1 MSKKVLSQTITKKQA
16 LEGIG
21 TILQNFNN
29 LIMEL
34 NWDLPKTNYTELKK
48 FADYMTD
55 EGYLES
61 FRTIPYQTVLDNV
74 DTEGY
79 LELITKCGKLSKL
92 YGLDVEVPENV
103 EVLGE
108 GIVEEFITDLTQDA
122 FDAIARNRT
131 ELVIEKN
138 VLLEQLEE
146 FDLKDEKYT
155 KLEWIIKSKQAF
167 NVAKAENDRATE
179 EITNLA
185 CSHQIDGYEP
195 WYKMQKES
203 EKRMQAIITEC
214 PFVIFFSGKSD
225 TKKVEKEINALV
237 KKINSGL
244 DGVEEK
250 IRNGTY
256 PIWELTPLISNLL
269 KKDKYQGK
277 EEVILKEFDKW
288 RSDKYK
294 KDLFFT
300 IGSIVLSVAGLLI
313 PGGCSFGLLLAKAVT
328 TTAGAAMGIAQSVDE
343 FTQAGINKDTAY
355 ASLRLSDDQIALVE
369 NADVSEA
376 TKEYILSGVFLGL
389 GIFDVA
395 DSVKSVKLIFKLD
408 KLDDVTRLALKNSK
422 RFGAKAFQN
431 CDVDSLTKIGKNL
444 PEPHAIEVFNMKNTV
459 NVVDSLG
466 TKANSKVFANLSR
479 LEAPKVPVVLDF
491 FPNNLNTNI
500 IWLGMENVD
509 AKNVLKIAED
519 NSAVTKYSRLLDNPK
534 IKLDFGDTAKTVEN
548 KLNRLLKS
556 QNKFSDNERI
566 VLLKETLPPKGSIT
580 SRTTYIRVQVN
591 NGWTTLASPGKDFAW
606 VTDPYILAGKNLPE
620 DFMNSVGFTKS
631 YINEVGDDRVFFD
644 VIVFKDAKTAESIV
658 PNQVTDWN
666 VISDSFVKNIDV
678 YLNKLK
684 SSTKPE
690 EIVKFDMIK
699 SNLKDLI
706 NSDGVF
712 NKDLFLKKYL
722 NYYVNEHLPGTPY
735 QDGVFSDLGELI
747 ETITGASNLYGSGG
761 ITISEN
767 GLENIERAFYNF
779 DNYQIKQMMHDES
792 AMKIYRYEIVKD
804 ISVRSDNSV
813 KVNAVK
819 IGGN

>member
-1 MSKKVLSQTITKKQA
+1 MSKKVLSQTITKSQA

-29 LIMEL
+29 LIIEL

-167 NVAKAENDRATE
+167 NVAKAENDKATA

-185 CSHQIDGYEP
+185 CSHQIDGYDP

-269 KKDKYQGK
+269 KKDKYHAK
-277 EEVILKEFDKW
+277 EDVILKEFDKW

-300 IGSIVLSVAGLLI
+300 IGSVVLSVAGILI

-376 TKEYILSGVFLGL
+376 TKEYLLSGVFLGL

-408 KLDDVTRLALKNSK
+408 KLDNVTRLALKNSK

-431 CDVDSLTKIGKNL
+431 CDIDSLTKIGNNL

-466 TKANSKVFANLSR
+466 TKANSKVFANLSS
-479 LEAPKVPVVLDF
+479 LEAPKVPVALDF
-491 FPNNLNTNI
+491 FPNNINTNI
-500 IWLGMENVD
+500 IWLELVD
-509 AKNVLKIAED
+509 YPNIVINADSYTK
-519 NSAVTKYSRLLDNPK
+519 VTKTLNEMDTLLVNKSSENITKFLNMERTAFSPEERVIVQK
-534 IKLDFGDTAKTVEN
+534 IRDGKPLPQIGVRFDSGANETFIDLRYPNT
-548 KLNRLLKS
+548 
-556 QNKFSDNERI
+556 QQKF
-566 VLLKETLPPKGSIT
+566 
-580 SRTTYIRVQVN
+580 
-591 NGWTTLASPGKDFAW
+591 
-606 VTDPYILAGKNLPE
+606 
-620 DFMNSVGFTKS
+620 FTK
-631 YINEVGDDRVFFD
+631 
-644 VIVFKDAKTAESIV
+644 
-658 PNQVTDWN
+658 
-666 VISDSFVKNIDV
+666 ID
-678 YLNKLK
+678 
-684 SSTKPE
+684 
-690 EIVKFDMIK
+690 EIVGIPMELDEKTSPLMEMM
-699 SNLKDLI
+699 
-706 NSDGVF
+706 
-712 NKDLFLKKYL
+712 KKL
-722 NYYVNEHLPGTPY
+722 G
-735 QDGVFSDLGELI
+735 FSESQI
-747 ETITGASNLYGSGG
+747 A
-761 ITISEN
+761 
-767 GLENIERAFYNF
+767 ENIEKLQKGENLYLNVVVSKGENIFESVKWDDVERRFIEYINNLPDKEYIKFIEKYGISKAGKLDINLLNQKYFNILKNKEPTLEGYKSMSATVRDFF
-779 DNYQIKQMMHDES
+779 DNEIRWQYGTNDFYLGTGFTGTVSDGIMGTGEMVLKNEGDCLPITAGS
-792 AMKIYRYEIVKD
+792 SKYNVYRYTVDENMNFTFV
-804 ISVRSDNSV
+804 
-813 KVNAVK
+813 
-819 IGGN
+819 GEY

>member
-21 TILQNFNN
+21 TILKNFNN
-29 LIMEL
+29 LIIEL

-55 EGYLES
+55 EGYLDS
-61 FRTIPYQTVLDNV
+61 FRSIPYQTVLDNV

-108 GIVEEFITDLTQDA
+108 GVVEAFITDLTQDA
-122 FDAIARNRT
+122 LDAIARNRT
-131 ELVIEKN
+131 ELVIEKT
-138 VLLEQLEE
+138 VLLEQVEQLD
-146 FDLKDEKYT
+146 FNDEKYT

-294 KDLFFT
+294 KELFFT

-313 PGGCSFGLLLAKAVT
+313 PGGCCFGLLLAKAVT

-395 DSVKSVKLIFKLD
+395 DAAKSVKLIFKLD

-422 RFGAKAFQN
+422 RFGEKAFKELSVERLNTLDDYFLLFYNNDSANIVRMYQKLPA
-431 CDVDSLTKIGKNL
+431 DVVCKEPEDLLRKYTKTFEKFDDFAADVGKN
-444 PEPHAIEVFNMKNTV
+444 FTGS
-459 NVVDSLG
+459 VDD
-466 TKANSKVFANLSR
+466 KVRIIQNSFENLSSGDR
-479 LEAPKVPVVLDF
+479 HLLTIPD
-491 FPNNLNTNI
+491 
-500 IWLGMENVD
+500 D
-509 AKNVLKIAED
+509 AIY
-519 NSAVTKYSRLLDNPK
+519 VT
-534 IKLDFGDTAKTVEN
+534 
-548 KLNRLLKS
+548 
-556 QNKFSDNERI
+556 
-566 VLLKETLPPKGSIT
+566 
-580 SRTTYIRVQVN
+580 
-591 NGWTTLASPGKDFAW
+591 
-606 VTDPYILAGKNLPE
+606 
-620 DFMNSVGFTKS
+620 GFTKDGYVKYLWPDNLGIKPGSDAAVISAKGNVALPDKLYRVGSYRGNNFSDAVYSYDELAVPYKYNDEALTVFKIRKDS
-631 YINEVGDDRVFFD
+631 YIKK
-644 VIVFKDAKTAESIV
+644 IDAIASG
-658 PNQVTDWN
+658 
-666 VISDSFVKNIDV
+666 NIDE
-678 YLNKLK
+678 LNKILESEGIK
-684 SSTKPE
+684 TLSKIQFDD
-690 EIVKFDMIK
+690 IV
-699 SNLKDLI
+699 
-706 NSDGVF
+706 
-712 NKDLFLKKYL
+712 
-722 NYYVNEHLPGTPY
+722 
-735 QDGVFSDLGELI
+735 
-747 ETITGASNLYGSGG
+747 
-761 ITISEN
+761 
-767 GLENIERAFYNF
+767 
-779 DNYQIKQMMHDES
+779 DNYKYIQSSIKKGKISCNTKYGIKGTVAEWYNPNDKTVKWFNGGAPQFITPLNVRD
-792 AMKIYRYEIVKD
+792 MKTLGIITEIE
-804 ISVRSDNSV
+804 
-813 KVNAVK
+813 
-819 IGGN
+819 

>member
-1 MSKKVLSQTITKKQA
+1 MSKKVLSQTITKNQA

-29 LIMEL
+29 LIIEL

-108 GIVEEFITDLTQDA
+108 GFVEEFITDLTQDA

-185 CSHQIDGYEP
+185 CSHQIDGYDP

-355 ASLRLSDDQIALVE
+355 ASLRLSDDQISLVE

-444 PEPHAIEVFNMKNTV
+444 PEPHAIEIFNMKNTV

-466 TKANSKVFANLSR
+466 TKAKPKVFANLSS
-479 LEAPKVPVVLDF
+479 LEASKVPVALDF
-491 FPNNLNTNI
+491 FPNNINTNI
-500 IWLGMENVD
+500 IWLELVD
-509 AKNVLKIAED
+509 YPNIVINADSYTK
-519 NSAVTKYSRLLDNPK
+519 VTKTLNEMDTLLVNKSSENITKFLNMERTAFSPEERVIVQK
-534 IKLDFGDTAKTVEN
+534 IRDGKPLPQIGVRFDSGANETFIDLRYPNT
-548 KLNRLLKS
+548 
-556 QNKFSDNERI
+556 QQKF
-566 VLLKETLPPKGSIT
+566 
-580 SRTTYIRVQVN
+580 
-591 NGWTTLASPGKDFAW
+591 
-606 VTDPYILAGKNLPE
+606 
-620 DFMNSVGFTKS
+620 FTK
-631 YINEVGDDRVFFD
+631 
-644 VIVFKDAKTAESIV
+644 
-658 PNQVTDWN
+658 
-666 VISDSFVKNIDV
+666 ID
-678 YLNKLK
+678 
-684 SSTKPE
+684 
-690 EIVKFDMIK
+690 EIVGIPMELDEKTSPLMEMM
-699 SNLKDLI
+699 
-706 NSDGVF
+706 
-712 NKDLFLKKYL
+712 KKL
-722 NYYVNEHLPGTPY
+722 G
-735 QDGVFSDLGELI
+735 FSESQI
-747 ETITGASNLYGSGG
+747 A
-761 ITISEN
+761 
-767 GLENIERAFYNF
+767 ENIEKLQKGENLYLNVVVSKGENIFESVKWDDVERRFIEYINNLPDKEYIKFIEKYGISKAGKLDINLLNQKYFNILKNKEPTLEGYKSMAATVRDFF
-779 DNYQIKQMMHDES
+779 DNEIRWQYGTNDFYLGTGFTGTVSDGIMGTGEMVLKNEGDCLPITAGS
-792 AMKIYRYEIVKD
+792 SKYNVYRYTVDENMNFTFV
-804 ISVRSDNSV
+804 
-813 KVNAVK
+813 
-819 IGGN
+819 GEY

>member
-1 MSKKVLSQTITKKQA
+1 MSKKVLSQTITKNQA

-29 LIMEL
+29 LIIEL

-214 PFVIFFSGKSD
+214 PFVIFFSGKLD

-300 IGSIVLSVAGLLI
+300 IGSVVLSVAGILI

-376 TKEYILSGVFLGL
+376 TKEYILSGVFMGL

-422 RFGAKAFQN
+422 RFGEKAFKELSVERLNTLDDYFLLFYNNDSANIVRMYQKLPA
-431 CDVDSLTKIGKNL
+431 DVVCKGPEDLLRKYTKTFKKFDDFAADVGKN
-444 PEPHAIEVFNMKNTV
+444 FTGS
-459 NVVDSLG
+459 VDD
-466 TKANSKVFANLSR
+466 KVRIIQNAFENLSSGDR
-479 LEAPKVPVVLDF
+479 HLLTIPD
-491 FPNNLNTNI
+491 
-500 IWLGMENVD
+500 D
-509 AKNVLKIAED
+509 AIY
-519 NSAVTKYSRLLDNPK
+519 VT
-534 IKLDFGDTAKTVEN
+534 
-548 KLNRLLKS
+548 
-556 QNKFSDNERI
+556 
-566 VLLKETLPPKGSIT
+566 
-580 SRTTYIRVQVN
+580 
-591 NGWTTLASPGKDFAW
+591 
-606 VTDPYILAGKNLPE
+606 
-620 DFMNSVGFTKS
+620 GFTKDGYVKYLWPDNLGLKPGSDAAVISAKGNIDLPDELYRVGSYWGNNFSDAVYSYDELAIPYKYNDEALTVFKIRKDS
-631 YINEVGDDRVFFD
+631 YIKK
-644 VIVFKDAKTAESIV
+644 IDAIASG
-658 PNQVTDWN
+658 
-666 VISDSFVKNIDV
+666 NIDD
-678 YLNKLK
+678 LNKILK
-684 SSTKPE
+684 AEGQK
-690 EIVKFDMIK
+690 EINKFDFKRIQNSYNDFQNTIK
-699 SNLKDLI
+699 KEKKITCNTKYGIKGTVAEWYNPNDKT
-706 NSDGVF
+706 VKWF
-712 NKDLFLKKYL
+712 NGGAPQFITPL
-722 NYYVNEHLPGTPY
+722 NIFDMKT
-735 QDGVFSDLGELI
+735 LGI
-747 ETITGASNLYGSGG
+747 IT
-761 ITISEN
+761 E
-767 GLENIERAFYNF
+767 
-779 DNYQIKQMMHDES
+779 IK
-792 AMKIYRYEIVKD
+792 
-804 ISVRSDNSV
+804 
-813 KVNAVK
+813 
-819 IGGN
+819 